1 MDNELIKAL
10 CSAAAELVPEHD
22 VLAAYAYGSR
32 VVRSARAGSDLD
44 VGYYLRG
51 YREGARLPISEEL
64 HLADALS
71 RRLGIEVDLRDV
83 SGAPLEVRGRV
94 LEEGVRV
101 YSGDEQE
108 RVYLE
113 ADLLSRYHDYKPEL
127 EALQKIRLR
136 RIAER
141 GLR

>member
-1 MDNELIKAL
+1 MDDELINAL
-10 CSAAAELVPEHD
+10 CSTAAELLPGHD

-32 VVRSARAGSDLD
+32 VVGNARADSDLD
-44 VGYYLRG
+44 DAYYQRG
-51 YREGARLPISEEL
+51 HREGARLSIREEL
-64 HLADALS
+64 GLADALS
-71 RRLGIEVDLRDV
+71 RRLGVEVDLRDV
-83 SGAPLEVRGRV
+83 SGAPLEVRGRI

-101 YSGDEQE
+101 YSGDERE
-108 RVYLE
+108 RVDLE

-127 EALQKIRLR
+127 EALHRIRLL